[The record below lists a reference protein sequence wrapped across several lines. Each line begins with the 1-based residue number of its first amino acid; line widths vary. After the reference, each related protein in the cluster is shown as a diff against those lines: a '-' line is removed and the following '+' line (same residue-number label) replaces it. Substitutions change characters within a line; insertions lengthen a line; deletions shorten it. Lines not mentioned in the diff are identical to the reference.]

1 MSLKLL
7 TISFMVYCLAVVQV
21 FAQGRTV
28 DGRVTSADD
37 GEGLPGVNVIIKG
50 TTTGSVTD
58 IEGNYKVNVTGSD
71 AILVFSFVGLES
83 QEVAVGD
90 RSTIDVALRSDVS
103 QLDEIVV
110 TGTAAGQ
117 SSKTVSFAVGK
128 IDQKLITE
136 VPPANLGSGLQGK
149 VSGLRVVTGGGQPGS
164 GVAFQLRAANS
175 LTAGQ
180 NPLII
185 VDGAFLNGSNLSDIN
200 PEDIERVEVLKGS
213 AAASLYGS
221 QAANGVIQIFTKR
234 GRNLSEGET
243 RVIYRGEFGVSDLAN
258 DKFPTANTHHFKLNP
273 DGTFLI
279 QGSSFVVDDDGLQ
292 DNPYPNF
299 QDYQEQTFRN
309 GNFFTNYLAVQ
320 GRSATTNFM
329 VSAQRLDNQGVF
341 NFVDGYER
349 NSFRLNV
356 DHQISQKF
364 NVEVS
369 SMYSTSKSSELPA
382 NGTNALINNILFILP
397 IYDLSTPNEEDG
409 SLYDWDIDSTS
420 AGIRNPFYTVANRD
434 ITVNRTR
441 LIGNI
446 KANYDI
452 NDWLSFN
459 GSVAL
464 DRSTNNFEEF
474 FVKGFLSD
482 DQGQRAGV
490 QKSATNPGGG
500 IERSFRINNS
510 LITRLNAV
518 VQKRFGDFNTAFR
531 AGFLY
536 EDLDAEFNSAR
547 GDGLAVT
554 GIRSLDNVTLNL
566 RLQSE
571 SQEIVANSFF
581 GIADIN
587 YQEKYLFSALFRHE
601 GSSLFGPDERWAS
614 YYRLS
619 GGYRLTQDVDL
630 PGIQELKLRAS
641 VGTAGIRP
649 TFEQRFETFTLRSGS
664 ASPGTLGNNFLTPA
678 SSREIELGTN
688 ISFLDR
694 FDFEFNY
701 IDTRTEDQI
710 LRVPQSA
717 AAGFTAQWRNAGT
730 IDATT
735 YEASLNTRIVES
747 GNIRWNLLINFD
759 RTRQT
764 IDELNVP
771 AYNTGPGN
779 QQSRIF
785 RIEEGGSF
793 GAMHG
798 QVFATSLSQLE
809 GQEGVNPSE
818 YTINAAGYVV
828 RQDHIGTVD
837 ESPYKIVNPD
847 GTPLVAQ
854 IGDINADFRM
864 GFANTFSWKNVSLYA
879 LFDWKKGGDI
889 YNQTRQW
896 LHRDNRHQEGADFP
910 IAIGFWNQ
918 LYNVNIGNSAFV
930 EDGSFF
936 MLRELSVGY
945 QFNRE
950 QLSGIFGGLLQG
962 IRIGFVGRNLFTI
975 TDYSGFHPDITAVPR
990 DENQLTNRTNNGVG
1004 SDVNTPNGDPNIFFF
1019 DTFTYPQTRTFTGS
1033 LQITF

>member
-1 MSLKLL
+1 MRLNLL
-7 TISFMVYCLAVVQV
+7 YTTILALFFAVTQV
-21 FAQGRTV
+21 TAQDRSVSGQ
-28 DGRVTSADD
+28 VTSAED
-37 GEGLPGVNVIIKG
+37 GGGLPGVNVLIKG

-58 IEGNYKVNVTGSD
+58 IDGNYKLNVPSGET
-71 AILVFSFVGLES
+71 ILVFTFVGLET
-83 QEVAVGD
+83 QEVSVGT
-90 RSTIDVALRSDVS
+90 RSTINVAMQADVS
-103 QLDEIVV
+103 QLEEIVIS
-110 TGTAAGQ
+110 GTAAGQ
-117 SSKTVSFAVGK
+117 SAKTVSFSVGK
-128 IDQKLITE
+128 IDQKLLAE
-136 VPPANLGSGLQGK
+136 VPQANLGSGLQGK
-149 VSGLRVVTGGGQPGS
+149 VSGLRVVSGGGQPGS

-175 LTAGQ
+175 ITAGQ

-185 VDGAFLNGSNLSDIN
+185 VDGAFLNGSTLSDIN
-200 PEDIERVEVLKGS
+200 PEDIESVEVLKGS

-234 GRNLSEGET
+234 GRNLAEGET
-243 RVIYRGEFGVSDLAN
+243 RVTYRGEFGVSDLAN

-299 QDYQEQTFRN
+299 QDYQDQTFRN

-320 GRSATTNFM
+320 GRNATTNFL

-356 DHQISQKF
+356 DHQISDKL

-369 SMYSTSKSSELPA
+369 SMYSASTSNELPA
-382 NGTNALINNILFILP
+382 NGTTALVNNILFILP
-397 IYDLSTPNEEDG
+397 IYDLSAPNEEDG

-420 AGIRNPFYTVANRD
+420 AGIRNPFYTLANRD
-434 ITVNRTR
+434 ITVKRTR

-446 KANYDI
+446 KANYDF

-459 GSVAL
+459 GSIAL

-474 FVKGFLSD
+474 FAKGFLSD
-482 DQGQRAGV
+482 DQRAGV

-500 IERSFRINNS
+500 IERSTRINNA
-510 LITRLNAV
+510 LIARLNAV

-531 AGFLY
+531 VGFLY
-536 EDLDAEFNSAR
+536 EDLDAEFNGIR

-554 GIRSLDNVTLNL
+554 GIRSLDNATLNL
-566 RLQSE
+566 RVQSE
-571 SQEIVANSFF
+571 AQEIVANSFF

-587 YQEKYLFSALFRHE
+587 YKEKFLFSSLYRRE

-619 GGYRLTQDVDL
+619 GGYRISEDVSIS
-630 PGIQELKLRAS
+630 GIQELKVRAS
-641 VGTAGIRP
+641 IGTAGIRP
-649 TFEQRFETFTLRSGS
+649 TFEQRFETFTLQNGS
-664 ASPGTLGNNFLTPA
+664 ASPGTLGNTFLTPA
-678 SSREIELGTN
+678 SSQEIELGLN
-688 ISFLDR
+688 VSFLDR

-701 IDTRTEDQI
+701 VDTKTEDQI
-710 LRVPQSA
+710 LRVPLSA

-735 YEASLNTRIVES
+735 YEASLSTQILDK
-747 GNIRWNLLINFD
+747 GDFKWNLLMNFD

-764 IDELNVP
+764 IDKLSVP

-798 QVFATSLSQLE
+798 QVFATNLDQLT
-809 GQEGVNPSE
+809 GQEGVDAAE
-818 YTINAAGYVV
+818 YTVNAAGYVV
-828 RQDHIGTVD
+828 RQDEIGTIN
-837 ESPYKIVNPD
+837 ESPYKLVNPD
-847 GTPLVAQ
+847 GTPIVQ
-854 IGDINADFRM
+854 KIGDINSDFRM
-864 GFANTFSWKNVSLYA
+864 GFANTFSWKNISLYA

-918 LYNVNIGNSAFV
+918 LYNVNIGNSGFV

-936 MLRELSVGY
+936 MLRELAVGY
-945 QFNRE
+945 TFNKQ
-950 QLSGIFGGLLQG
+950 QLSGIFGGLLQSV
-962 IRIGFVGRNLFTI
+962 RLGFVGRNLFTI
-975 TDYSGFHPDITAVPR
+975 TDYSGFHPDISAIPR
-990 DENQLTNRTNNGVG
+990 DENQLTNRDQNGVG
-1004 SDVNTPNGDPNIFFF
+1004 SDVNTPSGDPNLFFF

>member
-1 MSLKLL
+1 MRLKLL
-7 TISFMVYCLAVVQV
+7 YTTIMVLMISLTQV
-21 FAQGRTV
+21 MGQDRSV
-28 DGRVTSADD
+28 SGRVTSADD
-37 GEGLPGVNVIIKG
+37 SGGLPGVNVLIKG
-50 TTTGSVTD
+50 TTSGSVTD
-58 IEGNYKVNVTGSD
+58 IEGNYKLNVTGGD
-71 AILVFSFVGLES
+71 VILVYSFVGFETREL
-83 QEVAVGD
+83 AVGN
-90 RSTIDVALRSDVS
+90 RTTIDVVMRADIS
-103 QLDEIVV
+103 QLEEIVV

-117 SSKTVSFAVGK
+117 SAKTVSFAVGK
-128 IDQKLITE
+128 IDQKLLNE

-200 PEDIERVEVLKGS
+200 PEDIARVEVLKGS

-234 GRNLSEGET
+234 GRGLSEGET

-258 DKFPTANTHHFKLNP
+258 DKFPTANTHHFKLNS

-349 NSFRLNV
+349 NSFRVNV
-356 DHQISQKF
+356 DHRISDKLD
-364 NVEVS
+364 VEIS
-369 SMYSTSKSSELPA
+369 SMYSTSTSNELPA
-382 NGTNALINNILFILP
+382 NGTSALINNILFILP
-397 IYDLSTPNEEDG
+397 IYDLNTPNEEDG

-420 AGIRNPFYTVANRD
+420 AGIRNPFYTVNNRD
-434 ITVNRTR
+434 IAVDRTR

-446 KANYDI
+446 KANYDF
-452 NDWLSFN
+452 NDWLSIN
-459 GSVAL
+459 GSVAV

-474 FVKGFLSD
+474 FIKGFLSD
-482 DQGQRAGV
+482 DQRAGV

-500 IERSFRINNS
+500 IERSTRINNS
-510 LITRLNAV
+510 LVARLNAV
-518 VQKRFGDFNTAFR
+518 SQRRFGDFNTAFR
-531 AGFLY
+531 LGFLY
-536 EDLDAEFNSAR
+536 EDLNSDFNSAR

-554 GIRSLDNVTLNL
+554 GIRSLDNATLNL

-571 SQEIVANSFF
+571 AQEIVANSLF

-587 YQEKYLFSALFRHE
+587 YKQKYLFSGLFRRE

-619 GGYRLTQDVDL
+619 GGYRISEDVAIG
-630 PGIQELKLRAS
+630 GIQELKVRAS
-641 VGTAGIRP
+641 IGTAGIRP
-649 TFEQRFETFTLRSGS
+649 TFEQRFETFTLQSGS
-664 ASPGTLGNNFLTPA
+664 ATPGTLGNTFLKPA
-678 SSREIELGTN
+678 SSQEIELGIN
-688 ISFLDR
+688 VSFLDR

-701 IDTRTEDQI
+701 VDTRTEDQI
-710 LRVPQSA
+710 LRVPLSA
-717 AAGFTAQWRNAGT
+717 AAGFSAQWRNAGI

-735 YEASLNTRIVES
+735 YEASLNTQIINK
-747 GNIRWNLLINFD
+747 GDIRWNLLINFD

-764 IDELNVP
+764 IAGLSVP

-785 RIEEGGSF
+785 RIEQGGSF

-798 QVFATSLSQLE
+798 QVFATSLSQLA
-809 GQEGVNPSE
+809 GQEGVNPSD

-828 RQDHIGTVD
+828 RQDQIGTLL
-837 ESPYKIVNPD
+837 EAPYKMLKPD
-847 GTPLVAQ
+847 GTPLVEE

-864 GFANTFSWKNVSLYA
+864 GFANTFRWKNISLYT
-879 LFDWKKGGDI
+879 LFDWKQGGDI

-896 LHRDNRHQEGADFP
+896 LHRDNRHNEGAQYP

-930 EDGSFF
+930 EDGSFL

-945 QFNRE
+945 QFQKE
-950 QLSGIFGGLLQG
+950 QLSGVFGGLLQSVK
-962 IRIGFVGRNLFTI
+962 IGFVGRNLFTF
-975 TDYSGFHPDITAVPR
+975 TDYTGFHPDITTTPR
-990 DENQLTNRTNNGVG
+990 DENQLTNRNQDGVG

-1019 DTFTYPQTRTFTGS
+1019 DTFTYPQTKTYAATLQVTF
-1033 LQITF
+1033 